1 MKRMSVKDRM
11 ARSIALRKGEVVMR
25 SDFAEMGSQSQISR
39 ALRALVDE
47 GKIVRL
53 GYGTY
58 AKARPSTLSGKPV
71 PRVSLEEL
79 GYEALQKLGV
89 NPRLGYAQREYAEG
103 RTTQVPARAT
113 FDTGRHRITRKIV
126 VGRTALTYEN
136 DRSRRAPPPYED
148 RTRRRRL

>member
-71 PRVSLEEL
+71 PRVSLDEL
-79 GYEALQKLGV
+79 AFEALKKLGA
-89 NPRLGYAQREYAEG
+89 NPTLGYAQREYAER
-103 RTTQVPARAT
+103 RTTQVPAKTT
-113 FDTGRHRITRKIV
+113 FNTGSRRISRRIT
-126 VGRTALTYEN
+126 VGKSRVYYEN
-136 DRSRRAPPPYED
+136 DFAPRLRFDQRSSQ
-148 RTRRRRL
+148 